1 MFQLRGKKLLVLIA
15 FVSLAGLGLRSYRLS
30 NQSFWTDEV
39 SCLITAR
46 SPLNEIFD
54 RSAELNSLPTYF
66 LLLREVV
73 GSSNENIEAR
83 ARLISV
89 IAGGL
94 SIPVFIGIVFLWRR
108 DWVVAILAGILL
120 AINPLHLWYSQE
132 TRNYALMLFLG
143 SLCLLTFELARA
155 RSKGWW
161 WAGYVLFALLAT
173 SAHKTGIVFPLICA
187 GWDLGE
193 VARRRLT
200 PRAMAPHT
208 VLALIV
214 VALFLILDRPP
225 PQPLGRSS
233 SLLELGYT
241 GMTFVGGYSFGPSLT
256 EIQNLGPIAAVW
268 QHPVQTG
275 MMAVLLVLAV
285 VICVRGGRSI
295 LLGKEML
302 LIVMGVGTAVLG
314 GIISDFPYNV
324 RYALP
329 ALFGFVA
336 LMAALSKSGATP
348 KTSQILIMGLL
359 VVNLWADA
367 QWFFAP
373 NYRKGDFRAVARWLT
388 ENRQKI
394 KTWIVLPYYLD
405 FTVRWYM
412 DPNTKF
418 DPSTQ
423 STPPSLPVIPDA
435 LIITRRHHLQDVD
448 KWIEYYRLMAGDVQ
462 AINSIP
468 GFELYVRQEPQNSA
482 PPP

>member
-1 MFQLRGKKLLVLIA
+1 MLQLHRKNLLILITV
-15 FVSLAGLGLRSYRLS
+15 VSLVGLGLRFYRLS
-30 NQSFWTDEV
+30 NQSLWTDEV
-39 SCLITAR
+39 SSLITAR
-46 SPLNEIFD
+46 SSLNQIFD

-73 GSSNENIEAR
+73 GFRNENIEVR

-89 IAGGL
+89 VAGAL
-94 SIPVFIGIVFLWRR
+94 SIPAFMGVVFLWRR
-108 DWVVAILAGILL
+108 DWVVAVLAGILL

-132 TRNYALMLFLG
+132 TRNYSLMLCLG
-143 SLCLLTFELARA
+143 LLCLLTFELARA
-155 RSKGWW
+155 RQKGWS

-173 SAHKTGIVFPLICA
+173 SAHKTGIVFPLVCA
-187 GWDLGE
+187 AWDLGE

-200 PRAMAPHT
+200 PRAMVPHT
-208 VLALIV
+208 VLALIA
-214 VALFLILDRPP
+214 VALFLIPDRPP

-241 GMTFVGGYSFGPSLT
+241 GMTFIGGYSFGPSLT
-256 EIQNLGPIAAVW
+256 EIQNLGPIMAVW

-275 MMAVLLVLAV
+275 VIAMLLLLAV
-285 VICVRGGRSI
+285 VICVRSGRSI
-295 LLGKEML
+295 LFGKEML
-302 LIVMGVGTAVLG
+302 LMVGGLGTAVLG

-329 ALFGFVA
+329 ALFGFIA
-336 LMAALSKSGATP
+336 LMAVLCKPGDRRAST
-348 KTSQILIMGLL
+348 ILLMGML
-359 VVNLWADA
+359 VVSLWADA

-373 NYRKGDFRAVARWLT
+373 NYRKGDFRAVARWLR
-388 ENRQKI
+388 ENRKI

-423 STPPSLPVIPDA
+423 STPPSLPVIPDT

-462 AINSIP
+462 TINSIP
-468 GFELYVRQEPQNSA
+468 GFELYVRQDSA
-482 PPP
+482 SSLPVP